1 MTDELIKV
9 DDKSFKR
16 VKTLETVQTLKQ
28 LRIEKEGKLNQ
39 IQHLK
44 DARVR
49 VAKEIDEVQA
59 ELDQINADILQLK
72 NLGVTNDE
80 S

>member
-44 DARVR
+44 DA
-49 VAKEIDEVQA
+49 
-59 ELDQINADILQLK
+59 
-72 NLGVTNDE
+72 
-80 S
+80 